1 MIDPFEWV
9 NSQDWGIDALKAALA
24 NESSGFRLNWKMRKQ
39 WCGL

>member
-24 NESSGFRLNWKMRKQ
+24 ENRAAFG
-39 WCGL
+39 